1 MMKRKL
7 STAIVCALCATGFV
21 FTLSSSPFLGFR
33 QSALR
38 AQTPTPPILI
48 ISTVAGMPTIAAH
61 IADAQFNRGYP
72 ILLNRIAGNDALRR
86 SNNRAACRNF
96 VPAAPPN
103 TSCDEYPFASTYQG
117 GAGSSTRAV
126 PLTEQRI
133 QGGTISSFYQNRNI
147 PDRGQFMVLPAP

>member
-1 MMKRKL
+1 MKRKL
-7 STAIVCALCATGFV
+7 SSFIVSTLCGAGFAL
-21 FTLSSSPFLGFR
+21 TLVASPFPGLL
-33 QSALR
+33 QSGLR
-38 AQTPTPPILI
+38 AQTTPATPIVI

-86 SNNRAACRNF
+86 SNSRAACRNF